1 MILSPS
7 CHFNVFVTNKMG
19 KLFAFHYLDVL
30 CTKGTLLS
38 DGKVNTYQI
47 FPTAYSPGIEYTLFD
62 WFKIIILCSS
72 FRVQFI

>member
-1 MILSPS
+1 
-7 CHFNVFVTNKMG
+7 MG

-62 WFKIIILCSS
+62 
-72 FRVQFI
+72 